1 MTMWQI
7 TEDTFP
13 RIIADDDFGEPGQFA
28 LAELRRCWQAVLGA
42 DDNVEGDGPM
52 IRLCRGSADLT
63 DEGYALQTRE
73 GELLLHAGGQLGAV
87 FGAYG
92 LLRRVAHCRFA
103 GLGKEGERLPR
114 RRRLAIDLPDA
125 KPIVPLLWY
134 RGIQF
139 YFNDGLDLTLKRVDW
154 MAKNGFNFL
163 TYTPRHED
171 DVDRTQLHF
180 DEVTGDEVHQSNGK
194 RPSLFTKVW
203 FDRFVLPHVARRGLK
218 LDYNHHN
225 LRSWLRPRKTFAAH
239 PQWFAEID
247 GERSDSAPQMSVCT
261 TNEEAVAQLIENLR
275 GFLRDNPQV
284 KTVGIVPDDGFGM
297 CQCATCVAADL
308 DPADSKKNTTHHRDP
323 DAHNP
328 SKSRRYA
335 LLLNRVAAAVA
346 GEFPDVCVGGA
357 AYVDLQ
363 WPPRDP
369 PFADNTTVWLAIFW
383 RDGCRPLIPSPPDA
397 PSAAKLNDFFTDLI
411 AQWRETYGGK
421 LTLYEYPMGMER
433 HRSLPYPM
441 LDVICA
447 EWPALR
453 AAGGMTLQCW
463 GDNHQ
468 TYALNLLAYAA
479 VGWCDEVDRNAVMR
493 DYLIST
499 FGLAARA
506 VRPIFEALHNAVAE
520 LAASKPGDEAWE
532 MITRCQQLRN
542 AKLSDVD
549 YLPPEKNQG
558 ILQPTGE
565 SAWYLWQRL
574 KVVKP
579 LQLIARAQQQAPH
592 CAAVAAFGE
601 VVRYWQMA
609 ASYFDTI
616 GPGLCPGSNDGGEI
630 KNPGQSPGLT
640 ADQIMADMLAHLA
653 TIPPGWI
660 SPRTPKRW
668 TSAHLAR

>member
-1 MTMWQI
+1 MWQI
-7 TEDTFP
+7 TDNTFP
-13 RIIADDDFGEPGQFA
+13 RIVADDDFGEPGQFA
-28 LAELRRCWQAVLGA
+28 LAELHRCWQAVLGA
-42 DDNVEGDGPM
+42 DEKVEGAGST
-52 IRLCRGSADLT
+52 IRLRRGHDDLT

-73 GELLLHAGGQLGAV
+73 GELILHAGGQLGAV

-92 LLRRVAHCRFA
+92 LLRRVARCRFA
-103 GLGKEGERLPR
+103 GLGLEGERIPR
-114 RRRLAIDLPDA
+114 RQRIAFDLPDA
-125 KPIVPLLWY
+125 QPVVPLLGY

-139 YFNDGLDLTLKRVDW
+139 YFNDGLDLTLRRIDW

-171 DVDRTQLHF
+171 DVDRAQLRF
-180 DEVTGDEVHQSNGK
+180 DETTGDEVHRDSGK
-194 RPSLFTKVW
+194 RPSLFTKTW

-239 PQWFAEID
+239 PQWFSELD
-247 GERSDSAPQMSVCT
+247 GQRSDSAPQMSICT
-261 TNEEAVAQLIENLR
+261 TNNEAVAQVIENVR

-297 CQCATCVAADL
+297 CQCATCVAADP
-308 DPADSKKNTTHHRDP
+308 DPADIEKNTTHHRDP
-323 DAHNP
+323 GAHNP

-363 WPPRDP
+363 WPPVDP
-369 PFADNTTVWLAIFW
+369 PFANNTTVWLAIFW

-397 PSAAKLNDFFTDLI
+397 PHAAKLNDFFTDLI
-411 AQWRETYGGK
+411 KQWREAYGGK

-441 LDVICA
+441 LDVIIA

-453 AAGGMTLQCW
+453 AAGVGGMTLQCW
-463 GDNHQ
+463 GDNHH

-479 VGWCDEVDRNAVMR
+479 VGWCDAVDRNGVMR

-499 FGLAARA
+499 FGLAAHT
-506 VRPIFEALHNAVAE
+506 VRPIFEALHDAVAE

-542 AKLSDVD
+542 AKPSDVD

-574 KVVKP
+574 QVIEP
-579 LQLIARAQQQAPH
+579 LQLIARAREQAPDNQ
-592 CAAVAAFGE
+592 AVAAFGE
-601 VVRYWQMA
+601 VVRYWQLA
-609 ASYFDTI
+609 AAYFDAV
-616 GPGLCPGSNDGGEI
+616 DRGE
-630 KNPGQSPGLT
+630 S
-640 ADQIMADMLAHLA
+640 ADQIMADILDHLT

-668 TSAHLAR
+668 VSAHA